1 MKSFNP
7 KASTVPGS
15 CDFLFCMRHT
25 VETIKN
31 ILGNTINP
39 PLSLCVGTSCET
51 HMGTDYRVLPSKT
64 AHLYTVVISFVL
76 KIFRNKR
83 RRPQKSF
90 CVHCILIWPFAPTG
104 CTEVIF
110 TYTLYQFDP
119 GVISVCVPP
128 YSYHRTVTTVHL
140 WQQRVHFLY
149 CIFSHANEAVKYVKC
164 WKWRCVGRAER
175 EGGEGVD

>member
-1 MKSFNP
+1 MCSYPNVLLWLLFIKKKIITFHLVWVWICRSTKNSRDCRDFLMKSFNP

-15 CDFLFCMRHT
+15 CDFLFCMRRT

-90 CVHCILIWPFAPTG
+90 CVHCILI
-104 CTEVIF
+104 
-110 TYTLYQFDP
+110 
-119 GVISVCVPP
+119 
-128 YSYHRTVTTVHL
+128 
-140 WQQRVHFLY
+140 
-149 CIFSHANEAVKYVKC
+149 
-164 WKWRCVGRAER
+164 
-175 EGGEGVD
+175 